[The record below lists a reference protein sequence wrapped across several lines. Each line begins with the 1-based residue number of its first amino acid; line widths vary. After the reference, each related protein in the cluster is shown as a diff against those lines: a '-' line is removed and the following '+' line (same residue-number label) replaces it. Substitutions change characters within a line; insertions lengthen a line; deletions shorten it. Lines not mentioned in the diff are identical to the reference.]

1 MLRILFVAFFVCTF
15 LLTPLALEPRPFS
28 VISPIGFAS
37 LVLIFTVVAL
47 DIVALLIL
55 GRNPRTAGLL
65 AAIGPFLYIGPLI
78 GDQVGLFASI
88 RPPLRITIFEVIA
101 FLTQLVILF
110 FAVRFR
116 SAAAKA

>member
-1 MLRILFVAFFVCTF
+1 MLRILFVAFFVWTF

-37 LVLIFTVVAL
+37 LALIFTVVVL
-47 DIVALLIL
+47 DIVAFLML

-65 AAIGPFLYIGPLI
+65 AAMGPFLYVGPLI
-78 GDQVGLFASI
+78 GDQGGLFASV

-101 FLTQLVILF
+101 FVTQLAILF
-110 FAVRFR
+110 FAVRLR
-116 SAAAKA
+116 SAGATA

>member
-37 LVLIFTVVAL
+37 LALIFTVVAL

-55 GRNPRTAGLL
+55 NRNPRTAGLL
-65 AAIGPFLYIGPLI
+65 AAVGPFLYIGPLI
-78 GDQVGLFASI
+78 GDQVGLFASV
-88 RPPLRITIFEVIA
+88 RPPLRITTFEVIA
-101 FLTQLVILF
+101 FLTQLAILF
-110 FAVRFR
+110 FAVRLR
-116 SAAAKA
+116 GAGAKT